1 MEIQVTELDVSQ
13 KSNSAADQ
21 RKLAQRYQDCFNL
34 YKEMKDSGVNLS
46 AVVIWGITD
55 STSWIGGY
63 PLLFDKDYQAKDAFY
78 AVADTNLEV
87 AQIQTMN
94 AYQDGTEADLERAL
108 EIQTPQTLQC
118 LSENNIY
125 PADMTFKAA
134 WNEDGMVVRVY
145 NVNEFV
151 DSIAVYGSTEE
162 QEGELLVTVENDSE
176 KNYVDISV
184 PLTGKVGNTVYLDL
198 VA

>member
-1 MEIQVTELDVSQ
+1 MFYNDYNEYSTAKMNYIVSEILPPLVEKNLIDGMGMQSHISMSTPTMEQYRKAIQTYSDLGLEIQVTELDVSQ

-78 AVADTNLEV
+78 AVADTNLEG

-94 AYQDGTEADLERAL
+94 A
-108 EIQTPQTLQC
+108 
-118 LSENNIY
+118 
-125 PADMTFKAA
+125 
-134 WNEDGMVVRVY
+134 
-145 NVNEFV
+145 
-151 DSIAVYGSTEE
+151 
-162 QEGELLVTVENDSE
+162 
-176 KNYVDISV
+176 
-184 PLTGKVGNTVYLDL
+184 
-198 VA
+198 